1 MATVLDRQHA
11 AVLLPVLGET
21 SRELDDRHRR
31 QAPDVTDGK
40 AVVRRL
46 HTIARSA
53 ARKLTEAGRADLAE
67 RFTIEADAYDAA
79 FVALTGE
86 RIR

>member
-1 MATVLDRQHA
+1 MKVLDRKHA
-11 AVLLPVLGET
+11 AVLLPVIGET
-21 SRELDDRHRR
+21 SRELDERHRR
-31 QAPDVTDGK
+31 PLSDVSDGK

-46 HTIARSA
+46 HEIAHGA
-53 ARKLTEAGRADLAE
+53 AAKLAESGRADLAE
-67 RFTIEADAYDAA
+67 RFTIERDAYAAA